1 MKMDK
6 IEILRSL
13 PYGRPFLFVDSLEEI
28 TELGVRGSH
37 TYAEDSDFYRGHF
50 KDNPVTPGVILTETM
65 AQIGVVCLGI
75 FLLGD
80 QIKQGFPNIA
90 LTSSAVDFFIPVF
103 PGERVEVVGERI
115 DLVARSSSVLGG
127 ARCRVTSVGPTRIAL
142 QVPPRASSGRFQVQ
156 WPPAPPS
163 KRNLVYPDTPLVHC
177 GNPHG

>member
-13 PYGRPFLFVDSLEEI
+13 PYGKPFLFVDSLEEI

-80 QIKQGFPNIA
+80 QIKKGFPNIA

-103 PGERVEVVGERI
+103 PGERVEVV
-115 DLVARSSSVLGG
+115 
-127 ARCRVTSVGPTRIAL
+127 
-142 QVPPRASSGRFQVQ
+142 
-156 WPPAPPS
+156 S
-163 KRNLVYPDTPLVHC
+163 KREVWRFGKLRCSVEMFNEKRELVCRGKISGMVQL
-177 GNPHG
+177 

>member
-1 MKMDK
+1 MDK

-13 PYGRPFLFVDSLEEI
+13 PYGKPFLFVDSLEEI

-103 PGERVEVVGERI
+103 PGERVEVV
-115 DLVARSSSVLGG
+115 
-127 ARCRVTSVGPTRIAL
+127 
-142 QVPPRASSGRFQVQ
+142 
-156 WPPAPPS
+156 S
-163 KRNLVYPDTPLVHC
+163 KREVWRFGKLRCSVEMFNEKRELVCRGKISGMVQL
-177 GNPHG
+177 

>member
-13 PYGRPFLFVDSLEEI
+13 PYAKPFLFVDSLEEI
-28 TELGVRGSH
+28 TELGVRGSY

-103 PGERVEVVGERI
+103 PGERVEVV
-115 DLVARSSSVLGG
+115 
-127 ARCRVTSVGPTRIAL
+127 
-142 QVPPRASSGRFQVQ
+142 
-156 WPPAPPS
+156 S
-163 KRNLVYPDTPLVHC
+163 KREVWRFGKLRCSVEMFNEKRELVCRGKISGMVQL
-177 GNPHG
+177 

>member
-6 IEILRSL
+6 IEILSSL
-13 PYGRPFLFVDSLEEI
+13 PYGKPFLFVDSLEEI

-37 TYAEDSDFYRGHF
+37 TYPEDSDFYRGHF

-80 QIKQGFPNIA
+80 QIKKGFPNIA

-103 PGERVEVVGERI
+103 PGERVEVV
-115 DLVARSSSVLGG
+115 
-127 ARCRVTSVGPTRIAL
+127 
-142 QVPPRASSGRFQVQ
+142 
-156 WPPAPPS
+156 S
-163 KRNLVYPDTPLVHC
+163 KREVWRFGKLRCSVEMFNEKRELVCRGKISGMVQL
-177 GNPHG
+177 

>member
-6 IEILRSL
+6 IEIVRSL
-13 PYGRPFLFVDSLEEI
+13 PYGKPFLFVDSLEEI
-28 TELGVRGSH
+28 TELGVRGSC
-37 TYAEDSDFYRGHF
+37 TYAEDSDFYKGHF

-103 PGERVEVVGERI
+103 PGERVEVVSRREVWRFGKLRCSVEMFNEKRE
-115 DLVARSSSVLGG
+115 LV
-127 ARCRVTSVGPTRIAL
+127 CRGKI
-142 QVPPRASSGRFQVQ
+142 SGMVQ
-156 WPPAPPS
+156 
-163 KRNLVYPDTPLVHC
+163 L
-177 GNPHG
+177 